1 VVMRLSIVN
10 IFLVSDRPKPMWH
23 RVVFIPHVDFSAVTV
38 TFSWAPYLTLVPG
51 IAI

>member
-23 RVVFIPHVDFSAVTV
+23 RVVFIPHVDFSVV
-38 TFSWAPYLTLVPG
+38 QEENNDWHVE
-51 IAI
+51 I